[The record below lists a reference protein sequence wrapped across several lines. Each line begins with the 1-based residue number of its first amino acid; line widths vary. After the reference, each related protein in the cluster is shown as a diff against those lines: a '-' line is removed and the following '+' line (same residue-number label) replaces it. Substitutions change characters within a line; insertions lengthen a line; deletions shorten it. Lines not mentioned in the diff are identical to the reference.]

1 MLHVAADHNDFGLIY
16 ITHGI
21 VIEQISYET
30 HSHQRTSVTSTHT
43 SVLTIFKAMV
53 SNVRKLININLKT
66 ICVLNN
72 V

>member
-1 MLHVAADHNDFGLIY
+1 MLHVAADHNDFSLIY

-30 HSHQRTSVTSTHT
+30 HSHEFNVHTHDT
-43 SVLTIFKAMV
+43 VLTIFKAMV
-53 SNVRKLININLKT
+53 SNVHKLININLKT